1 MKLFL
6 TIVNRYRLC
15 AIFMLFLQNS
25 LPILIKWLVISVM
38 VFCTFQR
45 TKSLTPMGR
54 IDPMYINLLIK
65 DKKRIYFHVPNEG
78 EMIGKSN
85 EKDTEGVIFTDS

>member
-25 LPILIKWLVISVM
+25 LPILIKWLVIYVM

-54 IDPMYINLLIK
+54 IDPIYINLLVK
-65 DKKRIYFHVPNEG
+65 GKKRIYFHVPNEG

-85 EKDTEGVIFTDS
+85 ENDTEGVIFTDS

>member
-1 MKLFL
+1 
-6 TIVNRYRLC
+6 
-15 AIFMLFLQNS
+15 
-25 LPILIKWLVISVM
+25 M

-45 TKSLTPMGR
+45 SKSLNPMGR
-54 IDPMYINLLIK
+54 IDPIYINLLIK

-85 EKDTEGVIFTDS
+85 ENDTEGVIFTDS

>member
-1 MKLFL
+1 
-6 TIVNRYRLC
+6 
-15 AIFMLFLQNS
+15 
-25 LPILIKWLVISVM
+25 
-38 VFCTFQR
+38 
-45 TKSLTPMGR
+45 MGR
-54 IDPMYINLLIK
+54 IDPIYINLLIN